1 MTSKHFSFL
10 TFLISG
16 SVFKLTPQAH
26 VGTELEE
33 DEGQLSLLG
42 DQDKQAEPLRALF
55 FYGREGFPG
64 TSFTT
69 FASLGSNTAEEG
81 TIMVCWMKQS
91 IKLF

>member
-1 MTSKHFSFL
+1 MTSKHFGFL

-42 DQDKQAEPLRALF
+42 DQNKQAEPLRPLF
-55 FYGREGFPG
+55 FLGREGFPA

-69 FASLGSNTAEEG
+69 FASPESNTAQE
-81 TIMVCWMKQS
+81 
-91 IKLF
+91 